1 MDQRPDIEGTQQI
14 MRTKNKQ
21 AGFSLIELVIVIT
34 IMLIVAAFALPN
46 LTAMLRSYRAMNDA
60 RGIAAQLSLARMRA
74 ASESAPARLNFNLA
88 ANSYQLEVCT
98 SLCNQAGATYL
109 PDPGTAPQ
117 VLSQGVTFGAGG
129 VANAPAGLPA
139 VAQSALIIFNSRGIS
154 VDAAGAPIGT
164 AAIYITNNSG
174 AVCAVT
180 VSIGGQPTAR
190 LHQSGSTWRVM

>member
-1 MDQRPDIEGTQQI
+1 MPRN
-14 MRTKNKQ
+14 NKQ
-21 AGFSLIELVIVIT
+21 TGFSLIELVIAAAVG
-34 IMLIVAAFALPN
+34 LIVMAIALPN
-46 LTAMLRSYRAMNDA
+46 LTAMVRSYRAMGDA

-74 ASESAPARLNFNLA
+74 ASESVPARLNFNLA
-88 ANSYQLEVCT
+88 ANTYQLEVCT
-98 SLCNQAGATYL
+98 SLCNQPGATYL

-117 VLSQGVTFGAGG
+117 ALSQGVTFGAGG
-129 VANAPAGLPA
+129 VGTAPAGLPA
-139 VAQSALIIFNSRGIS
+139 VAQSALITFNSRGIS
-154 VDAAGAPIGT
+154 VDGAGVPIGT